1 MRRVIVWLLLLLAYI
16 CDAEAQ
22 QFFNLTSDEVKVDSI
37 LPCFC
42 HSFNIGR
49 EYSDSTYTI
58 QIEYPEYIDMTVQDI
73 KKYKSISKNP
83 LPYTPEI
90 NQSISIDRKKASLDV
105 KFIPLVYR
113 DGKYKKLISFM
124 LRLTSNPISKSKKL
138 SILTRSTT
146 SNERYISH
154 SVLASG
160 QWAKIRVPASGVY
173 QITQSLIQ
181 KAGFTDISK
190 VKIYG
195 YGGALQPELLTDNY
209 IRSTDDL
216 KEVMTC
222 NIGGK
227 KLFYAKGPVSW
238 TSPNTK
244 IRTRNPYSDYGYYLI
259 TQQENKTDTVDST
272 TFVNSFYPSGDDYHT
287 LYEIDNYSWYA
298 GGRNL
303 FDEYKYTV
311 GSSKSYTLASSG
323 LSSNGTITVALTANA
338 LTIANVSVN
347 DSIVG
352 SIIIS
357 KPGNYDVACES
368 TMTFALNNIH
378 SSNTVKI
385 VEASGGNMRLDYISL
400 YYENPNLVPQLTAG
414 SFPQPDYIYKMTN
427 QDLHADS
434 AYDMVIIVPSS
445 GKLTAQA
452 EKLKTLHQ
460 QRDSMRVR
468 IVPAD
473 ELYNEFSSGTP
484 DANAYRRYMKML
496 YDKATTERD
505 MPRYLILFGDGA
517 WDNRMLTSDWKQ
529 YNPDD
534 YLLCYESENS
544 FSETECYVDDGYFCL
559 LDDGE
564 GSDLLGK
571 DKPDIAVGRFPVR
584 DAAQAKIMVDKAT
597 DYRNNK
603 NAGSWQTSVCILG
616 DDGTLEDGDQNIHMI
631 GAENVAKIIET
642 SHPEFIVKRIM
653 WDAYNRVTTSTG
665 NRYPEVQK
673 IIKQNMSK
681 GALMFNY
688 TGHGSPDA
696 ISHEYVL
703 TTNDFKEATSMRL
716 PLWVTASCDI
726 MPFDGQIE
734 NIGEQAVLN
743 PNGGA
748 IAFYGTT
755 RTVYSNYNLTMNNAF
770 TSYVLSTKNGIRN
783 TIGEAVRMAKNEL
796 INKATDTSANKLQY
810 TLLGDPA
817 LALPYPQMNAYVD
830 SINGISV
837 NSGKSIQIKSG
848 SRVNV
853 KGHIEN
859 NSILNTSFNGI
870 LTSIVR
876 DCLDTVVC
884 KNNVGGSGSNFTYT
898 DRPNTLYVGNDSVKN
913 GSFSFL
919 FAVTKDINYTNSNGM
934 INLYAVNNDFS
945 QEASGYNDNFI
956 LGGSDIVKNDSLGPS
971 IYCYLNSPSFE
982 NNATVNRTPYFLAQ
996 VMDNDG
1002 INSAGSGIGHDIE
1015 LIIDGDMSQT
1025 YILNDYFKYDFGSYT
1040 SGSVGYSIPELAVGR
1055 HKLKFRV
1062 WDILNNSSTSELD
1075 FNVESG
1081 LSPKLFSVGCT
1092 NNPASTSTTFIINH
1106 DRAGSN
1112 IDIELDIFDLSGR
1125 QLYKTTTNETPS
1137 TNTSTLTWDITTD
1150 GGARLQTGVY
1160 LYRIRI
1166 KSDSSEQVSKAQK
1179 LIVINN

>member
-1 MRRVIVWLLLLLAYI
+1 MRRGIVCLLLLLAYI
-16 CDAEAQ
+16 YNAKAQ

-37 LPCFC
+37 LPCFY
-42 HSFNIGR
+42 HSFNIGKS
-49 EYSDSTYTI
+49 YSDSAYTVK
-58 QIEYPEYIDMTVQDI
+58 IEYPEYIDMTIQEI
-73 KKYKSISKNP
+73 NRYKSISKNS
-83 LPYTPEI
+83 LPDVPDI
-90 NQSISIDRKKASLDV
+90 NKSISIDRKIASLNV
-105 KFIPLVYR
+105 NFVPLVYR
-113 DGKYKKLISFM
+113 NGKYKKLVSFM
-124 LRLTSNPISKSKKL
+124 LRLVPTPISKVNNV
-138 SILTRSTT
+138 SIKTRSSE
-146 SNERYISH
+146 SNNRYVSH
-154 SVLASG
+154 SVLATG
-160 QWAKIRVPASGVY
+160 KWAKIRVPASGIY
-173 QITQSLIQ
+173 QLTTSFIQ
-181 KAGFTDISK
+181 EAGFTDISK
-190 VKIYG
+190 VKVYG
-195 YGGALQPELLTDNY
+195 YGGALQPELLTDDY

-216 KEVMTC
+216 KEVATC
-222 NIGGK
+222 NIADK
-227 KLFYAKGPVSW
+227 KLFYAKGPISW
-238 TSPNTK
+238 STQDTK
-244 IRTRNPYSDYGYYLI
+244 TRTRNPYSDYGYYFI
-259 TQQENKTDTVDST
+259 TQQEDKAKTVDST
-272 TFVNSFYPSGDDYHT
+272 TFINSFYPSADDYHT

-303 FDEYKYTV
+303 FDSFKYTV

-323 LSSNGTITVALTANA
+323 LSSNGTITVALTADA
-338 LTIANVSVN
+338 FTIANVLVN
-347 DSIVG
+347 DSVVG
-352 SIIIS
+352 NIIIN
-357 KPGNYDVACES
+357 KPGSYEAASES
-368 TMTFALNNIH
+368 TTTFSLNNIK
-378 SSNTVKI
+378 SSNIVKI
-385 VEASGGNMRLDYISL
+385 VETSGGNMRLDYISL
-400 YYENPNLVPQLTAG
+400 YYDKPNPIPKLTTA
-414 SFPQPDYIYKMTN
+414 SFPQPDYLYIITN

-434 AYDMVIIVPSS
+434 DYDMVIIVPAT

-452 EKLKTLHQ
+452 ERLKALHQ
-460 QRDSMRVR
+460 QRDSMRVS

-484 DANAYRRYMKML
+484 DANAYRRYLKML
-496 YDKATTERD
+496 YDKATKETD
-505 MPRYLILFGDGA
+505 MPKYLILFGDGA

-564 GSDLLGK
+564 GGDLRGK

-584 DAAQAKIMVDKAT
+584 DAEQARIMVDKAV

-603 NAGSWQTSVCILG
+603 NAGNWETSVCILG
-616 DDGTLEDGDQNIHMI
+616 DDGTIADGDQNIHMI
-631 GAENVAKIIET
+631 GAEKVAEIVEA

-681 GALMFNY
+681 GALIFNY

-703 TTNDFKEATSMRL
+703 TTNDFKEPTSMRL

-755 RTVYSNYNLTMNNAF
+755 RTVYSNYNSIMNNAF
-770 TSYVLSTKNGIRN
+770 TSYVLGATNGIRN
-783 TIGEAVRMAKNEL
+783 SIGEAVRLAKNEL

-817 LALPYPQMNAYVD
+817 LVLPYPKMNACID
-830 SINGISV
+830 SINGVPVS
-837 NSGKSIQIKSG
+837 SGNPIQIKAG
-848 SRVNV
+848 SKVIV
-853 KGHIEN
+853 KGHIVN
-859 NSILNTSFNGI
+859 NLILNTSFNGI
-870 LTSIVR
+870 ITSTVR
-876 DCLDTVVC
+876 DCLDTIVC
-884 KNNVGGSGSNFTYT
+884 KNNVGGSGSNFTYA
-898 DRPNTLYVGNDSVKN
+898 DRPNTLYEGNDSVKN
-913 GSFSFL
+913 GLFSFL
-919 FAVTKDINYTNSNGM
+919 FAVTKDINYSNSNGM
-934 INLYAVNNDFS
+934 INIYAVNTDCA
-945 QEASGYNDNFI
+945 QAACGYNDNFI
-956 LGGSDIVKNDSLGPS
+956 LGGSDILKNDSVGPS

-982 NNATVNRTPYFLAQ
+982 NNGTVNKTPYFVAQ
-996 VMDNDG
+996 VNDNDG
-1002 INSAGSGIGHDIE
+1002 INSTGSGIGHDIE

-1025 YILNDYFKYDFGSYT
+1025 YILNDYFKYDFGSYM
-1040 SGSVGYSIPELAVGR
+1040 SGIVGYSIPELTVGR
-1055 HKLKFRV
+1055 HRLKFRI
-1062 WDILNNSSTSELD
+1062 WDTLNNSSTSELD

-1081 LSPKLFSVGCT
+1081 LTPRFFSVGCT

-1112 IDIELDIFDLSGR
+1112 LDIELDIFDLSGR
-1125 QLYKTTTNETPS
+1125 QLFKTSTNETPS
-1137 TNTSTLTWDITTD
+1137 TNTSTITWDVTTD

-1160 LYRIRI
+1160 LYRVRLR
-1166 KSDSSEQVSKAQK
+1166 SDGSEQVSKAQK

>member
-1 MRRVIVWLLLLLAYI
+1 MRRIIVWLLLLLAYI
-16 CDAEAQ
+16 CDVKAQ

-42 HSFNIGR
+42 HSFNLGR
-49 EYSDSTYTI
+49 NYSDSTYTI
-58 QIEYPEYIDMTVQDI
+58 QIEYPEYIDMTIQDI
-73 KKYKSISKNP
+73 NKYKLISKKN
-83 LPYTPEI
+83 LPYTPEV
-90 NQSISIDRKKASLDV
+90 NKSISIDRKRASLEV
-105 KFIPLVYR
+105 NFIPLVYQN
-113 DGKYKKLISFM
+113 GKYKKLVSFM
-124 LRLTSNPISKSKKL
+124 LRLNSSPISNSKSLLIK
-138 SILTRSTT
+138 TRSED
-146 SNERYISH
+146 SNERYSSH

-160 QWAKIRVPASGVY
+160 QWAKIRVPASGIY
-173 QITQSLIQ
+173 QLTPSLIQ

-190 VKIYG
+190 VKVYG
-195 YGGALQPELLTDNY
+195 YGGALQPELLTDEY

-216 KEVMTC
+216 KEVTTC
-222 NIGGK
+222 SIGGK
-227 KLFYAKGPVSW
+227 KLFYAKGPISW
-238 TSPNTK
+238 NSPNAN

-259 TQQENKTDTVDST
+259 TQQESKANTVDST
-272 TFVNSFYPSGDDYHT
+272 TFVNSFYPSEDDYHT

-303 FDEYKYTV
+303 FDSYKYTV
-311 GSSKSYTLASSG
+311 GSSKSYTMASSG
-323 LSSNGTITVALTANA
+323 LSSNGNITVALTADA
-338 LTIANVSVN
+338 LTIASVYVN

-352 SIIIS
+352 SITIS
-357 KPGNYDVACES
+357 KPGSYEVACES
-368 TMTFALNNIH
+368 TNTFSLNNIQP
-378 SSNTVKI
+378 SNTVKI
-385 VEASGGNMRLDYISL
+385 VEASGGNMRLDYLSL
-400 YYENPNLVPQLTAG
+400 YYDKPKSIPQLTTTE
-414 SFPQPDYIYKMTN
+414 FPQPDYLYRVNN

-434 AYDMVIIVPSS
+434 ALDMVIIVPMS
-445 GKLTAQA
+445 GKLTEQA
-452 EKLKTLHQ
+452 ERLKALHQ
-460 QRDSMRVR
+460 QRDSMRVQV
-468 IVPAD
+468 VPAD

-505 MPRYLILFGDGA
+505 MPKYLILFGDGA

-529 YNPDD
+529 YKPDD

-564 GSDLLGK
+564 GADLLGK

-584 DAAQAKIMVDKAT
+584 DAFQAKIMVDKAI
-597 DYRNNK
+597 DYRDNK

-616 DDGTLEDGDQNIHMI
+616 DDGTIQDGDQNIHMI
-631 GAENVAKIIET
+631 GAEKVAKIVET

-681 GALMFNY
+681 GALIFNY

-743 PNGGA
+743 PDGGA

-755 RTVYSNYNLTMNNAF
+755 RTVYSNYNSIMNNAF
-770 TSYVLSTKNGIRN
+770 TSYVLGSTNGIRN
-783 TIGEAVRMAKNEL
+783 TIGESVRLAKNEL

-817 LALPYPQMNAYVD
+817 LTLPYPKMTVCID
-830 SINGISV
+830 SINAMPA
-837 NSGKSIQIKSG
+837 NSGMPIQIKAG
-848 SRVNV
+848 SKVSV
-853 KGHIEN
+853 KGHVEDNLIK
-859 NSILNTSFNGI
+859 NTSFNGI
-870 LTSIVR
+870 ITSTVR
-876 DCLDTVVC
+876 DGLDTVVC

-898 DRPNTLYVGNDSVKN
+898 DRTNTLYVGNDSVKN

-919 FAVTKDINYTNSNGM
+919 FAVTKDINYSNSNGI
-934 INLYAVNNDFS
+934 INLYAVNSDFT
-945 QEASGYNDNFI
+945 QEAGGYNSNFI
-956 LGGSDIVKNDSLGPS
+956 LGGSDTIKTDSLGPS

-982 NNATVNRTPYFLAQ
+982 NNGNVNKTPYFVAQ
-996 VMDNDG
+996 VNDNDG
-1002 INSAGSGIGHDIE
+1002 VNSSGSGIGHDIE
-1015 LIIDGDMSQT
+1015 LVIDGDMSQT

-1040 SGSVGYSIPELAVGR
+1040 SGSVGYSIPELTIGK

-1062 WDILNNSSTSELD
+1062 WDVLNNSSTSELD

-1081 LSPKLFSVGCT
+1081 LSPILFSVGCT
-1092 NNPASTSTTFIINH
+1092 NNPASTSTTFIVNH

-1125 QLYKTTTNETPS
+1125 QLYKTTTTETPS
-1137 TNTSTLTWDITTD
+1137 INTSTITWDLTTD

-1160 LYRIRI
+1160 LYRIRLR
-1166 KSDSSEQVSKAQK
+1166 SDGSEQVSKAQK